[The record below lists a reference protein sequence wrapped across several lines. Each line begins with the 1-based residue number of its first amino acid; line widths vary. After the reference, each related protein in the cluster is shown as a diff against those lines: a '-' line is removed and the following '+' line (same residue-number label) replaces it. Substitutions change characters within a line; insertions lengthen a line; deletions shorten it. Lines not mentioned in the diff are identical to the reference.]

1 MSAHC
6 SAKCSG
12 FYSALRF
19 GFTATAAA
27 IVLGCASD
35 SLTLPD
41 EGDPAF
47 LIIVNGNGQQGRAG
61 SRLGDSLVVMLTDG
75 SNRAVVNQSIV
86 FPVTSGGTVEPGTV
100 LTDGEGKAVFRW
112 VLGPAA
118 GDQTLEAGVGNGGS
132 GSPKVTF
139 TATALPG
146 PVRAMAAM
154 AGDGQAAPVSTPL
167 PSPLVV
173 RLLDSYGNGVA
184 GATVRW
190 LTSAGRV
197 SQSTV
202 TTGPD
207 GSASVVWTL
216 GSTVGTQTAR
226 ATFQGASGSPIT
238 FTATASQGA
247 SPRLSM
253 VTEPASSTESGDPLT
268 RQPEVRLETPLGSQ
282 IAQSGV
288 SVTAA
293 IASGGG
299 TLSGTT
305 TVQTNSSGVARFTN
319 LVLTGNNGP
328 RTLIFAAPNYTP
340 AVSAQI
346 QISTAGPSPGETTA
360 HLPGGKA
367 FRWTKIVITTRDAAG
382 NRMTRGG
389 YAGLIKVTVSGANTN
404 SSLTVFDQGDGTYEA
419 SYFPV
424 FKGTDLVTITLAGTP
439 IKGSPYQTRVK

>member
-1 MSAHC
+1 M
-6 SAKCSG
+6 
-12 FYSALRF
+12 
-19 GFTATAAA
+19 
-27 IVLGCASD
+27 LGCASD

-41 EGDPAF
+41 EGNPAF
-47 LIIVNGNGQQGRAG
+47 LIIINGNGQQGRAG
-61 SRLGDSLVVMLTDG
+61 SRLTDSLVVLLTDG

-100 LTDGEGKAVFRW
+100 LTNGEGKAVFRW

-118 GDQTLEAGVGNGGS
+118 GDQVLEARLGNDGP
-132 GSPKVTF
+132 GSPRVTF
-139 TATALPG
+139 TAAALPG
-146 PVRAMAAM
+146 PVRAMAVM
-154 AGDGQAAPVSTPL
+154 SGDGQAAPVNTPL

-173 RLLDSYGNGVA
+173 RLLDTYGNGVV

-190 LTSAGRV
+190 QTSAGRV
-197 SQSTV
+197 NQSTV
-202 TTGPD
+202 TTGSD

-216 GSTVGTQTAR
+216 GSTVGIQTAK

-238 FTATASQGA
+238 FTASASQGA

-253 VTEPASSTESGDPLT
+253 VTEPSGTTESGDPLT
-268 RQPEVRLETPLGSQ
+268 RQPEIRLETPLGRP
-282 IAQSGV
+282 IAQGGV

-305 TVQTNSSGVARFTN
+305 TVKTNNLGVARFTD
-319 LVLTGNNGP
+319 LVLTGTNGP

-340 AVSAQI
+340 AVSAQV
-346 QISTAGPSPGETTA
+346 QISTSGPSAWETTA
-360 HLPGGKA
+360 HLPGGRA
-367 FRWTKIVITTRDAAG
+367 FRWTRITITTRNAAG
-382 NRMTRGG
+382 DRMDRGG
-389 YAGLIKVTVSGANTN
+389 YAGLIKVSVSGANTN

-424 FKGTDLVTITLAGTP
+424 FKGTDMVTITLAGTP
-439 IKGSPYQTRVK
+439 IQGSPYQTRVK